1 MPKSASDSP
10 TLAPGRKHDRDIP
23 LTHETQIVVAF
34 DDNTA
39 ASALVGPYGQ
49 NLALIERRLGVVA
62 DSRGNHITI
71 AGTRDACDGARRVLE
86 MLYEQAT
93 RNHDVAQGDV
103 EGAIRAVIA
112 QGSLFEFDKG
122 FESKLEEPKAAKPQF
137 EELNLRKRP
146 VRARTAAQDSYI
158 RALKRHELVFGI
170 GPAGTGKTWL
180 AVARA
185 CQLFE
190 RKEVDRIILSR
201 PAVEAGERLGFL
213 PGDMREKVD
222 PYLRPIYDALY
233 DLMDARIVER
243 GLQSG
248 EIEIA
253 PLAFMRGR
261 TLTNAAIILDEAQNT
276 TSMQMKMF
284 LTRLGENSRMI
295 ITGDPSQVDLPN
307 GQPSGLAEATK
318 LLAGVEGIA
327 QVHFTAQDVIRH
339 ELVARIVA
347 AYEGA
352 PKQAAPGKP

>member
-1 MPKSASDSP
+1 LPKSASDQP
-10 TLAPGRKHDRDIP
+10 TLAPQRKPDRDVSTP
-23 LTHETQIVVAF
+23 HDTQTVVAF
-34 DDNTA
+34 DDNRA
-39 ASALVGPYGQ
+39 ASTLVGPYGQ
-49 NLALIERRLGVVA
+49 HLALIERRLNVRA
-62 DSRGNHITI
+62 DSRGNHITV
-71 AGTRDACDGARRVLE
+71 AGSRDGCDAARRVLE
-86 MLYEQAT
+86 TLYEQAA
-93 RNHDVAQGDV
+93 RGRDVTQGDV
-103 EGAIRAVIA
+103 EGAIRAVLA
-112 QGSLFEFDKG
+112 QGSLFEFD
-122 FESKLEEPKAAKPQF
+122 AKTAKSQF
-137 EELNLRKRP
+137 EEINLRKRP

-307 GQPSGLAEATK
+307 GQPSGLAEAAK
-318 LLAGVEGIA
+318 LLDGVEGIA
-327 QVHFTAQDVIRH
+327 QVTFAAQDVIRH

-347 AYEGA
+347 AYDGVA
-352 PKQAAPGKP
+352 KPAAARP

>member
-1 MPKSASDSP
+1 LPKSASESP
-10 TLAPGRKHDRDIP
+10 TLAPGRKPDRDLAVSP
-23 LTHETQIVVAF
+23 ETQVVVAF
-34 DDNTA
+34 DDNRA

-49 NLALIERRLGVVA
+49 NLALVERRLGVVV

-71 AGTRDACDGARRVLE
+71 GGSRDACDAARRVLE
-86 MLYEQAT
+86 TLYEQAL
-93 RNHDVAQGDV
+93 RGRELAQGDV

-112 QGSLFEFDKG
+112 QGSLFDFDP
-122 FESKLEEPKAAKPQF
+122 KLAKSAF
-137 EELNLRKRP
+137 EEINLRKRP

-158 RALKRHELVFGI
+158 RALKRNELVFGI

-180 AVARA
+180 AVAHA
-185 CQLFE
+185 AQLFE

-233 DLMDARIVER
+233 DLMDSRIVER
-243 GLQSG
+243 ALQSG

-307 GQPSGLAEATK
+307 GQPSGLAEAAK
-318 LLAGVEGIA
+318 LLDGVEGIA
-327 QVHFTAQDVIRH
+327 QVRFTAEDVIRH

-347 AYEGA
+347 AYEGL
-352 PKQAAPGKP
+352 PQKPSGVRP